1 MWHAIPYLVSLIVGG
16 TGAWIIKN
24 YGEKIGIL
32 DKPEQRSSHSKVTPK
47 GAGVGILA
55 AFVIVSLVR
64 TIPKSFWV
72 PAALLSLFSFWGDR
86 FDVPPKIR
94 LLFQFTASVILL
106 KGILGGNQSQ
116 LSGYLL
122 ILPLAVFVVGT
133 ANFYNFMDGINGIA
147 AITGIIGFGL
157 LACFAMISNT
167 ESPFTPLAISLALA
181 CLGFLPFNFPEAHV
195 FMGDVGSIL
204 LGFVFASMVIWL
216 SNNFLDF
223 VCLAAFLFPFYA
235 DELTTMVVRLKEG
248 EKLTRPHRRHLY
260 QLLAN
265 EFGISHWKVS
275 VGYGVVQLVIGIS
288 VLLLRNFGILVVFLL
303 LVGYFSGFIVTTWAV
318 RTRLRTVRR

>member
-1 MWHAIPYLVSLIVGG
+1 MLYVISILLGIL
-16 TGAWIIKN
+16 GAWFVKHFGSELGFIDYPNERSSHHVPTPK
-24 YGEKIGIL
+24 GGGIGIL
-32 DKPEQRSSHSKVTPK
+32 VAFICVSFWL
-47 GAGVGILA
+47 GIPLTFWFSA
-55 AFVIVSLVR
+55 SLVALSGFYGDRKALSPILRLIVQFTGAFVFL
-64 TIPKSFWV
+64 
-72 PAALLSLFSFWGDR
+72 WGINDDEQH
-86 FDVPPKIR
+86 FIAKFI
-94 LLFQFTASVILL
+94 
-106 KGILGGNQSQ
+106 
-116 LSGYLL
+116 L
-122 ILPLAVFVVGT
+122 ILPASVFIVGT

-147 AITGIIGFGL
+147 GITGMIGFGL
-157 LACFAMISNT
+157 LSFFASISGSDRSFVT
-167 ESPFTPLAISLALA
+167 LCISLCLS
-181 CLGFLPFNFPEAHV
+181 CLGFLPFNFLRAKV

-204 LGFVFASMVIWL
+204 LGFVFASMVICL
-216 SNNFLDF
+216 SSSFLNFI
-223 VCLAAFLFPFYA
+223 CLSAFLFPFYV

-275 VGYGVVQLVIGIS
+275 VGYGVVQLVIGIN